1 MKGIRIRP
9 EKEGLRAS
17 LYDLE
22 ALIMENIWSCCGK
35 EWHSVNCV
43 KDGLADQRELA
54 YTTVMTTMKRL
65 HDKGLLERK
74 KDGRRFLYAP
84 SMTQAEFH
92 AHIAREVLDSLD
104 DLGHEAAIALL
115 VDEVSQAD
123 SAQLDHL
130 EALIARK
137 REELKK
143 A

>member
-1 MKGIRIRP
+1 
-9 EKEGLRAS
+9 
-17 LYDLE
+17 
-22 ALIMENIWSCCGK
+22 
-35 EWHSVNCV
+35 
-43 KDGLADQRELA
+43 
-54 YTTVMTTMKRL
+54 MTTMKRL

-92 AHIAREVLDSLD
+92 AQIAREVLDSLD

-123 SAQLDHL
+123 HAQLDRL

-137 REELKK
+137 REELEK